1 MSDEAEG
8 PDELPPVSE
17 TPAPPVDRA
26 AAGQAMLN
34 KGMAYLQGVGET
46 ADPGMAAAS
55 FLDGADLGHPE
66 STLMVALMYYTGTGV
81 TRNLESSRQYATQ
94 FQGIATSRAHLT
106 VAQEIISESLGSENA
121 RRLLFGEATSAAI
134 VSKAKAAKSGN
145 RGLLLFGAV
154 GVALVIGVAAFGL
167 LSKAPPV
174 ASLGETDNDVAAL
187 IPAGEQQQAQSQAL
201 AIAAKLRSVGE
212 EEEKQIEASEQPTAV
227 AQNTAD
233 ANNAASPLT
242 PNMPAPPPLMI
253 RPVEA
258 PTPAPPGSTVITT
271 PDWIRKPNGDDM
283 AQYYPDRAQRL
294 GISGS
299 AEISCTVTAW
309 GTLTDCS
316 VLSEDPS
323 DQEFGAAALKMA
335 RLFRMQ
341 PQTRNGQPV
350 GGAKINIPI
359 RFGLPG

>member
-233 ANNAASPLT
+233 ANNAASPET
-242 PNMPAPPPLMI
+242 ASAASAAAPQSAENAAAARTL
-253 RPVEA
+253 EYF
-258 PTPAPPGSTVITT
+258 TVWSALDN
-271 PDWIRKPNGDDM
+271 PDGLRRIRKLLWFSHHP
-283 AQYYPDRAQRL
+283 
-294 GISGS
+294 
-299 AEISCTVTAW
+299 
-309 GTLTDCS
+309 
-316 VLSEDPS
+316 
-323 DQEFGAAALKMA
+323 
-335 RLFRMQ
+335 
-341 PQTRNGQPV
+341 
-350 GGAKINIPI
+350 
-359 RFGLPG
+359 